1 MKQIVEFEP
10 NVPVQ
15 VALAFG
21 DGKIVEGRSGSRVM
35 YSLVGEKVMFL
46 DPDVGRKIDQLGV
59 KARQPFCICKGQTG
73 RKSDGIEWRVWIQ
86 DGIGELGD
94 GTFAV
99 PRQAGADARTPAPV
113 RAAQEPSRQVAQ
125 PTHNGNGNRNG
136 GQGDGRGAL
145 EDALKTVISAV
156 HGAQEHAKAIGFACP
171 QFTSEDLVTMANT
184 LMMQNG
190 SGK

>member
-73 RKSDGIEWRVWIQ
+73 RKSDGIEWRVWVQ

-99 PRQAGADARTPAPV
+99 PRQAGAGVQPPAPV
-113 RAAQEPSRQVAQ
+113 RAASQ
-125 PTHNGNGNRNG
+125 PPITHNGDGSRNG
-136 GQGDGRGAL
+136 GQGNGRAPL
-145 EDALKTVISAV
+145 EDALKTVIAAV
-156 HGAQEHAKAIGFACP
+156 HAAQEYAKSIGYAVP
-171 QFTSEDLVTMANT
+171 QFTSEDLVTIANT
-184 LMMQNG
+184 LMMQ
-190 SGK
+190 SGRGK